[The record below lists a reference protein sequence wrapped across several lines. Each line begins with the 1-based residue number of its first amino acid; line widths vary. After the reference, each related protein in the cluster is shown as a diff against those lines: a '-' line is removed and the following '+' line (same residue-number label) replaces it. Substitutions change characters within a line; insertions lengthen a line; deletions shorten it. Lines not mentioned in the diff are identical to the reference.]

1 MDNQNDIVIY
11 SFSVEEKL
19 DALIPLHQIYSQRDN
34 FVIVALT
41 GITGSGCS
49 AFADMM
55 EENFTQW
62 IDDGHIRPLSQI
74 EDIPSA
80 NKQTDVFKREYRKC
94 FNVNRHYEPF
104 KIIKYKNVLIM
115 YMLKDLFLK
124 YIDDNE
130 VIAHLSDLLAY
141 KFNHS
146 YIEKEKYEYE
156 VDNTF
161 TKDTIIGWGLT
172 ADIFD
177 KFRQIAS
184 LEQIVIKKEQKGEPA
199 SERDALRR
207 LYAETFFMPAFEG
220 FCHDLYEDLKKRDYY
235 SKNFF
240 VHRLATAIRATG
252 DSEKKY
258 DDFKESHQN
267 DNVFELVG
275 LINQIVKGYH
285 TIDRNAHRR
294 FVIDSIR
301 NSLEILYLRER
312 YNAFYMVAIHNDGHE
327 KDLLREKVKEYDDT
341 ERLDAICKNIVRLS
355 EVENKSDDF
364 ENGQFFAPDMSR
376 CVSESELHIAFH
388 TLDDLE
394 KIELKQQKSEDLE
407 FTTCSFYSYG
417 EQWMKY
423 AALIAR
429 PGLVTPT
436 RDERCMS
443 IAYVAKFNSG
453 CISRQVGCSI
463 VDQENAVQSVGWN
476 DPPSP
481 QLPCNLRDIDSLNE
495 AKCEYEKANDRS
507 DETLYRHYS
516 KFELADGREYDKH
529 DEDGKLIGTYGK
541 GFCDCLNHE
550 CQTATREKLLERG
563 LDYAYCFRS
572 RYNTYKE
579 NKDAVNTRSLHAE
592 ENTMLRLAR
601 QGGIGL
607 NGGTM
612 YVTASPCILCS
623 KKAYQIGI
631 KDIVYLDPYTD
642 IAPDL
647 ILNCGYGIPR
657 LRPFRGAIGGTFYK
671 LYQPFLP
678 YKDELK
684 IWEETTK
691 A

>member
-1 MDNQNDIVIY
+1 MDT
-11 SFSVEEKL
+11 F
-19 DALIPLHQIYSQRDN
+19 IPLQQIYSQRDN

-55 EENFTQW
+55 AVDFSKW
-62 IDDGHIRPLSQI
+62 LDRGYIRPLSQMEEI
-74 EDIPSA
+74 TSV
-80 NKQTDVFKREYRKC
+80 NKQIEVFKREYRKC
-94 FNVNRHYEPF
+94 FNVSMYYEPF
-104 KIIKYKNVLIM
+104 QIIKYKNVLIL
-115 YMLKDLFLK
+115 YMLKDLFVK
-124 YIDDNE
+124 YSDDHE
-130 VIAHLSDLLAY
+130 MVHHLSELLAY

-146 YIEKEKYEYE
+146 YIEKEKYDYK
-156 VDNTF
+156 VDHIF
-161 TKDTIIGWGLT
+161 SEDTIIGWGLSGEL
-172 ADIFD
+172 ID
-177 KFRQIAS
+177 KIHQIAA
-184 LEQIVIKKEQKGEPA
+184 LEKIALKKEKEGRQA
-199 SERDALRR
+199 SEREALRK
-207 LYAETFFMPAFEG
+207 LYAEIFFSPSFEG
-220 FCHDLYEDLKKRDYY
+220 FCHNLYEDLKKRDYY

-258 DDFKESHQN
+258 DDFKDSHQN
-267 DNVFELVG
+267 NHVFELVG

-285 TIDRNAHRR
+285 ANDRDAHRR
-294 FVIDSIR
+294 FVIDSVR

-327 KDLLREKVKEYDDT
+327 KELLRKKVEQYDGT
-341 ERLDAICKNIVRLS
+341 KMLDAICENIVRLS
-355 EVENKSDDF
+355 EVENKLDDF
-364 ENGQFFAPDMSR
+364 ENGQFFSPDMSR

-388 TLDDLE
+388 TLKDLDIAIS
-394 KIELKQQKSEDLE
+394 KGQKPEDLE

-423 AALIAR
+423 ASLIAR

-453 CISRQVGCSI
+453 CISRQVGCTI
-463 VDQENAVQSVGWN
+463 VDHENAVQSVGWN

-495 AKCEYEKANDRS
+495 AKSVYDKADDKS
-507 DETLYRHYS
+507 DVSLYRYYS
-516 KFELADGREYDKH
+516 KFELSDMREYDKH
-529 DEDGKLIGTYGK
+529 DKDGQLIGTYGK

-550 CQTATREKLLERG
+550 CQTSTHQKLSDCG

-601 QGGIGL
+601 QGGVGL

-657 LRPFRGAIGGTFYK
+657 LRAFRGAIGGTFYK

-684 IWEETTK
+684 IWEEMTE

>member
-1 MDNQNDIVIY
+1 MDT
-11 SFSVEEKL
+11 F
-19 DALIPLHQIYSQRDN
+19 IPLHQMYSQREN

-55 EENFTQW
+55 EEDFERW
-62 IDDGHIRPLSQI
+62 LEKGHIRPLSQI

-80 NKQTDVFKREYRKC
+80 NKQTEVFKREYRKC
-94 FNVNRHYEPF
+94 FNVSRHYEPF

-115 YMLKDLFLK
+115 YMLKDLFMK
-124 YIDDNE
+124 YTDNHE
-130 VIAHLSDLLAY
+130 LIAHLSDLLAY
-141 KFNHS
+141 KFHHS
-146 YIEKEKYEYE
+146 YLVKEKKDYE
-156 VDNTF
+156 VDNIF
-161 TKDTIIGWGLT
+161 SEDTIIKWGLT
-172 ADIFD
+172 AELTD

-184 LEQIVIKKEQKGEPA
+184 LEKIAIKKEQKGDPA
-199 SERDALRR
+199 SERETLRR
-207 LYAETFFMPAFEG
+207 LYADTFFMPAFEN
-220 FCHDLYEDLKKRDYY
+220 FCQNLYEDLKKRDYY

-258 DDFKESHQN
+258 DDFKDSHQN

-285 TIDRNAHRR
+285 DIDRNAHRR
-294 FVIDSIR
+294 FVIDSVR

-327 KDLLREKVKEYDDT
+327 KDLLREKVKKYDCTD
-341 ERLDAICKNIVRLS
+341 RLDAICENIVRLS
-355 EVENKSDDF
+355 EIENKLDDF
-364 ENGQFFAPDMSR
+364 ENGQFFSPDMSR

-388 TLDDLE
+388 TPDDLE
-394 KIELKQQKSEDLE
+394 RTQSKAQKPENLE
-407 FTTCSFYSYG
+407 FTICSFFSYG

-443 IAYVAKFNSG
+443 IAYVAKFSSG
-453 CISRQVGCSI
+453 CISRQVGCTI

-495 AKCEYEKANDRS
+495 AKSVYDKADNKNDVS
-507 DETLYRHYS
+507 LYRHYS
-516 KFELADGREYDKH
+516 KFELSDSREYDKH
-529 DEDGKLIGTYGK
+529 DKEGKLTGTYGN

-550 CQTATREKLLERG
+550 CQTATHDKLSERG

-601 QGGIGL
+601 QGGVGL

-684 IWEETTK
+684 IWEEMTNGGK
-691 A
+691 V